1 MKRTGEKVLVWI
13 GIILQFIL
21 IFLMAIVTPFLND
34 ISVKNELADTI
45 YNSDMYNQGTP
56 QMDASSLVD
65 IASQIFLLALIIVI
79 ICTVLAIIFA
89 LFINKIPKVVGVFF
103 ILLGITTVLTL
114 NWLTAVLWLIA
125 GIMLLARKQKHTDS
139 LYRSNEYNNYNRNQ
153 SNYNET
159 QKTKVDNTRQTRI
172 KHNDSERKQ
181 STQFNRSERNKK

>member
-34 ISVKNELADTI
+34 ISVKNELVDGI
-45 YNSDMYNQGTP
+45 YNSDMYNQGTS

-65 IASQIFLLALIIVI
+65 IASQIFLLALVIVI
-79 ICTVLAIIFA
+79 ICTVLAIVFA
-89 LFINKIPKVVGVFF
+89 LFINKIPKVVGVCF
-103 ILLGITTVLTL
+103 ILLGIITVLTL

-139 LYRSNEYNNYNRNQ
+139 LYKSGEYNNYNSNQ
-153 SNYNET
+153 RNYNGT
-159 QKTKVDNTRQTRI
+159 QRTKVDNTRQTRN
-172 KHNDSERKQ
+172 KLNDSEQKE

>member
-34 ISVKNELADTI
+34 ISVKNELADAI
-45 YNSDMYNQGTP
+45 YNSDMYNQGAS

-65 IASQIFLLALIIVI
+65 IASQIFLLALVIVI
-79 ICTVLAIIFA
+79 ICTILAIVFA
-89 LFINKIPKVVGVFF
+89 LFINKFPKVVGVCF
-103 ILLGITTVLTL
+103 ILLGIITVLTL

-139 LYRSNEYNNYNRNQ
+139 LYKSGEYNSNQRNYNG
-153 SNYNET
+153 T
-159 QKTKVDNTRQTRI
+159 QRTKVDNTIQTRN
-172 KHNDSERKQ
+172 KLNDSEQKE